1 MTFYMPL
8 RRNALEHEALQEQFA
23 KFPGLEAVY
32 AQLDYAT
39 VEPQIP
45 EWFEIR
51 KYLEERVIERV
62 LRGQVRPKKA
72 LDDLAN
78 TMKEM
83 LATK

>member
-1 MTFYMPL
+1 M
-8 RRNALEHEALQEQFA
+8 
-23 KFPGLEAVY
+23 Y

-62 LRGQVRPKKA
+62 LRGQAGPKKA